1 MTCYEREA
9 VCFFEHRS
17 DSSTR
22 KGGFNGIKM
31 GVVGNLSVFFLRFH
45 SSVQKGAM
53 AGLVLFFSV
62 LFFLVMFAP
71 F

>member
-1 MTCYEREA
+1 
-9 VCFFEHRS
+9 
-17 DSSTR
+17 
-22 KGGFNGIKM
+22 M